1 MSKDG
6 AGEGPPRRGLARG
19 LSALLGDV
27 DSDAWKRP
35 GTVSPQTVPIEFLR
49 PNPTQPRRRF
59 DAGAIE
65 ALAESI
71 RSKGILQPLI
81 VRRDSENPGAY
92 EIVAGERRWRAAQ
105 AAKVHEVP
113 VVVRSLSDREALE
126 VGLVEN
132 VQREDLTA
140 IEEAGGYRRLIDEF
154 DHSQEELASIIGKSR
169 SHVANTLRLL
179 GLPDAVKAMVDD
191 GRLSA
196 GHGRALLAAKDP
208 AKLADFAK
216 HVVSKGLN
224 VRQTEALVRR
234 PESPGVA
241 RRKPAPADV
250 NTRAIERG
258 LGDLLGLE
266 VKIHH
271 HAPGGTLT
279 IRYRT
284 LTELDD
290 LLKRLGDAG

>member
-19 LSALLGDV
+19 LSALLADV
-27 DSDAWKRP
+27 DTDAWKRP
-35 GTVSPQTVPIEFLR
+35 GDAPPQTVPIEFLR
-49 PNPTQPRRRF
+49 PSPNQPRRRF

-71 RSKGILQPLI
+71 RAKGILQPLL

-113 VVVRSLSDREALE
+113 VVVHSLSDREALE

-179 GLPDAVKAMVDD
+179 GLPEAVKAMVDD

-208 AKLADFAK
+208 AKLADLAE

-234 PESPGVA
+234 PVSPGAA

>member
-1 MSKDG
+1 MSKGGD
-6 AGEGPPRRGLARG
+6 GEGAPRRGLAKG
-19 LSALLGDV
+19 LSALLADV
-27 DSDAWKRP
+27 DTDAWKRP
-35 GTVSPQTVPIEFLR
+35 GDTPPQTVPIEFLR
-49 PNPTQPRRRF
+49 PSPTQSRRRF

-71 RSKGILQPLI
+71 RAKGILQPLL
-81 VRRDSENPGAY
+81 VRQDSENPGAY
-92 EIVAGERRWRAAQ
+92 EIIAGERRWRAAQ

-132 VQREDLTA
+132 VQREDLTP

-179 GLPDAVKAMVDD
+179 GLPDAVKAMVDE

-208 AKLADFAK
+208 EKLAERII
-216 HVVSKGLN
+216 SKGLN

-234 PESPGVA
+234 PESPRAA
-241 RRKPAPADV
+241 RRELPTPDA
-250 NTRAIERG
+250 NTRAIERR
-258 LGDLLGLE
+258 LGDALGLE
-266 VKIHH
+266 VKIRHA
-271 HAPGGTLT
+271 APGGTLT
-279 IRYRT
+279 IRYGSLAQLNDVLR
-284 LTELDD
+284 
-290 LLKRLGDAG
+290 RLGETD

>member
-1 MSKDG
+1 MSQSDG
-6 AGEGPPRRGLARG
+6 AGAPRRGLAKG
-19 LSALLGDV
+19 LSALLADV

-35 GTVSPQTVPIEFLR
+35 GDAAPHTVPIEFLR
-49 PNPTQPRRRF
+49 PGPAQPRRRF
-59 DAGAIE
+59 DAGTIE

-71 RSKGILQPLI
+71 RAKGILQPLL
-81 VRRDSENPGAY
+81 VRRDGENPGAY

-105 AAKVHEVP
+105 LAQVHDIP
-113 VVVRSLSDREALE
+113 IVVRSLSDREALE

-154 DHSQEELASIIGKSR
+154 DHSQQELASIIGKSR

-179 GLPDAVKAMVDD
+179 GLPDAVKAMIDD
-191 GRLSA
+191 SRLSA
-196 GHGRALLAAKDP
+196 GHGRALLAAKHP
-208 AKLADFAK
+208 ADLVDLAK

-234 PESPGVA
+234 PETPGTP
-241 RRKPAPADV
+241 RRKLAAPDA
-250 NTRAIERG
+250 NIRAIERS
-258 LGDLLGLE
+258 LGDLLGLG

-271 HAPGGTLT
+271 AAPGGTLT
-279 IRYRT
+279 IRYRS
-284 LTELDD
+284 LAQLDD
-290 LLKRLGDAG
+290 VLRRLGEGD